1 MSRLDNILTIKLK
14 KLFQSSQIVFWY
26 DDNGFFQPFIQKL
39 SQTDFSILKFKDSW
53 FELKYQI
60 EGLFDSESFKNFL
73 AYIPF
78 DRLDYLNVNPLTE
91 IEKAGKVFEFSREL
105 LIREAL
111 NGSFDETEISRLITD
126 PNTKYEEINELSKG
140 GEIINVPPVV
150 KLFFKTEEPISIL
163 LTFLIDKQIPQKIKK
178 RGKLEEFLIFIK
190 DNFGIAFEQMLDLKD
205 LNEFIIQTLLLFN
218 LKLNYSKSR
227 DLMQLQ
233 NIDLPIELFQRQNC
247 ISLLNRFKENRK
259 STDIFI
265 EWSNTIEKK
274 INLDSW
280 NFDIINVLE
289 LDLFEF
295 FDNYILKNIGDL
307 IGKISKDNLNELLRV
322 RKNTF
327 WVLNDPKIRF
337 LWDIASRL
345 IKLDLK
351 IDEFNLLLSS
361 KSFSFDELFNLY
373 VDLQKNDF
381 GFYVIDTY
389 YRQIENLLTDYDY
402 PLPFNDYLEV
412 CRQKYYKFLEGL
424 NEISAKLINEYSAS
438 SKIKQNDFFK
448 KFIKP
453 KLGKNTIAFFTVDA
467 LRYEMGVELANSLS
481 KPNDLK
487 IIPCLAN
494 LPTLTYIGMTAILPE
509 ANSNFILIEKQGRI
523 NVKLHEKIIV
533 NPRDRIKWIEEQL
546 SNKILDMTLDEIL
559 SKRERIKPKLK
570 DVELIIVRS
579 NEIDLLGEQDKI
591 YQIRKN
597 LSGMIKDLK
606 RAIEILSNLGIS
618 DFIITSDHGFLF
630 GEELKDDMKI
640 DAPQGRKVE
649 IHRRVWIGSGGT
661 ETSSTI
667 KIKANELGYESDLD
681 FIFPSNLGSFK
692 KAGGNKNYLH
702 GGISLQEI
710 IVPVIGFS
718 LPVKSKSKTTDKF
731 EVKIPKDEINMRIFN
746 VEIIYSIEGSL
757 DKFFD
762 KKVTKPINCRIK
774 LKKNEYIDPV
784 NATEEF
790 NQETKDI
797 LVNSENSTFI
807 TFLLPEKFNKGELT
821 VQILD
826 SNTSVILKESKKIP
840 YEIYI

>member
-1 MSRLDNILTIKLK
+1 MGQLDNILKKKLK
-14 KLFQSSQIVFWY
+14 KLFESSKIVFWY
-26 DDNGFFQPFIQKL
+26 DDNGFFQPFL
-39 SQTDFSILKFKDSW
+39 ESLGQTDFSIFRFKNSW

-60 EGLFDSESFKNFL
+60 EELFDSDSFKNFL

-78 DRLDYLNVNPLTE
+78 NRLDYLNVNPLTE
-91 IEKAGKVFEFSREL
+91 IEKVGKLFEFSREL

-111 NGSFDETEISRLITD
+111 NESFDETEISGLITD
-126 PNTKYEEINELSKG
+126 SSTKYEDLKELSKRTD
-140 GEIINVPPVV
+140 IIKIPPIV
-150 KLFFKTEEPISIL
+150 KLIFDTKQPISIL
-163 LTFLIDKQIPQKIKK
+163 MNFLTDKEIPQKIKIRRK
-178 RGKLEEFLIFIK
+178 MEEFLIFVK
-190 DNFGIAFEQMLDLKD
+190 ENFGITLEPTLEIEDLK
-205 LNEFIIQTLLLFN
+205 ESIIQTLLLFN
-218 LKLNYSKSR
+218 LKLKSR
-227 DLMQLQ
+227 DLIQLQ

-247 ISLLNRFKENRK
+247 ISLLNRFKENRNL
-259 STDIFI
+259 INMFI
-265 EWSNTIEKK
+265 EWSNIIEKK

-307 IGKISKDNLNELLRV
+307 IRKISKDNLNEFLRV

-327 WVLNDPKIRF
+327 WILNDPKIRF

-345 IKLDLK
+345 IKLNLK
-351 IDEFNLLLSS
+351 IEEFNLLLSS
-361 KSFSFDELFNLY
+361 KSFSFDELLNLY
-373 VDLQKNDF
+373 VDLQKKDF

-412 CRQKYYKFLEGL
+412 CRQKYYKFLEVL
-424 NEISAKLINEYSAS
+424 NEISSKLINEYSVCS
-438 SKIKQNDFFK
+438 QIKQNEFFK
-448 KFIKP
+448 KFVKP

-494 LPTLTYIGMTAILPE
+494 LPTLTYIGMTAMLPE
-509 ANSNFILIEKQGRI
+509 ANNNFNLIEKQGKI
-523 NVKLHEKIIV
+523 NVRLQEKIIV

-546 SNKILDMTLDEIL
+546 SNKILDITLDEIL

-640 DAPQGRKVE
+640 DTPQGRKVE
-649 IHRRVWIGSGGT
+649 LHRRVWIGTGGT

-667 KIKANELGYESDLD
+667 KIKANELGYDSDLD

-692 KAGGNKNYLH
+692 KSGGNKNYLH
-702 GGISLQEI
+702 GGISLQEL
-710 IVPVIGFS
+710 IVPIIGFS
-718 LPVKSKSKTTDKF
+718 LPVKSKSKITDKF
-731 EVKIPKDEINMRIFN
+731 EIKIPKVEINMRIFN
-746 VEIIYSIEGSL
+746 IEIIYSIERGL
-757 DKFFD
+757 DKYLD
-762 KKVTKPINCRIK
+762 KKVSKPINCRIK
-774 LKKNEYIDPV
+774 LEQNEYIDPV

-790 NQETKDI
+790 NQETKEI

-807 TFLLPEKFNKGELT
+807 TFLLPEKFSKGELT

-826 SNTSVILKESKKIP
+826 SSTNVILKESKKIQ